1 MLVTES
7 NAIPMQTMLPVHAVR
22 GDAMDVQEFQRMYQE
37 KVGSIYRYV
46 YSKVGNREDAEDL
59 TSEIF
64 LKAVSA
70 LNQEFSPQS
79 MHKWLFLIARSTVA
93 DYWRAHYRLPAN
105 SLDELLEAGWE
116 GPAEE
121 EPAVAAISSG
131 AAGRVRLLLQA
142 LPEQYR
148 EVLTCRFLLNLS
160 IKTTALRM
168 GLTVANVKVLQFR
181 ALKRAATLEQVV
193 AEQQLSAL

>member
-1 MLVTES
+1 MLVTGS
-7 NAIPMQTMLPVHAVR
+7 NAMSQLTLSPSPAAMK
-22 GDAMDVQEFQRMYQE
+22 DATDVQEFQQLYRE
-37 KVGSIYRYV
+37 KFGLIYRYV
-46 YSKVGNREDAEDL
+46 YRKVGNREDAEDL

-64 LKAVSA
+64 LKAVGA

-79 MHKWLFLIARSTVA
+79 MHKWLFLIARATVA
-93 DYWRAHYRLPAN
+93 DYWRTHYRLPAH

-131 AAGRVRLLLQA
+131 PAERVQHLLQA

-148 EVLTCRFLLNLS
+148 EVLICRFLLNLS
-160 IKTTALRM
+160 IKATALRM
-168 GLTVANVKVLQFR
+168 GLTEANIKVLQFR
-181 ALKRAATLEQVV
+181 ALKRAATLEQ
-193 AEQQLSAL
+193 ANPWWA

>member
-1 MLVTES
+1 
-7 NAIPMQTMLPVHAVR
+7 
-22 GDAMDVQEFQRMYQE
+22 MDVQEFQRFYQE
-37 KVGSIYRYV
+37 KVGLIYRYV
-46 YSKVGNREDAEDL
+46 FSKVGNREAAEDL
-59 TSEIF
+59 TSGIF
-64 LKAVSA
+64 LKAVGA

-79 MHKWLFLIARSTVA
+79 MQKWLFLIARTTVA
-93 DYWRAHYRLPAN
+93 DYWRVHYRRPN
-105 SLDELLEAGWE
+105 ISLDELLEAGWE

-160 IKTTALRM
+160 IKATALRM
-168 GLTVANVKVLQFR
+168 GLTVSNVKVLQFR
-181 ALKRAATLEQVV
+181 ALKRAAHLEQVV
-193 AEQQLSAL
+193 AEQPR

>member
-22 GDAMDVQEFQRMYQE
+22 GDAMDVQEFQQLYRE
-37 KVGSIYRYV
+37 KFGLIYRYV
-46 YSKVGNREDAEDL
+46 YSKVGKREDAEDL

-64 LKAVSA
+64 LKAVST
-70 LNQEFSPQS
+70 LNQEFSPHS
-79 MHKWLFLIARSTVA
+79 MHTRLFLIARATVA
-93 DYWRAHYRLPAN
+93 DYWRTHYRLPAH
-105 SLDELLEAGWE
+105 SLDALLEAGWE

-121 EPAVAAISSG
+121 EPAVAAVSSG
-131 AAGRVRLLLQA
+131 PAERVQHLLQA

-148 EVLTCRFLLNLS
+148 GVLICRFLLNLS
-160 IKTTALRM
+160 IKATALRM
-168 GLTVANVKVLQFR
+168 GLSEANIKVLQFR

-193 AEQQLSAL
+193 AEQQLSVL